1 MSQYSRAWGGLR
13 VPSLYTIGFV
23 SIIVAIFFRSIA
35 LEIDLDLWWHLANG
49 RRMVEMGD
57 IVLPEW
63 MSFTFAGERFVNQWW
78 LGELLFYGLY
88 STMGMWSIF
97 IFTSLVIAGSFV
109 FVYLRMKQRGAAP
122 AIALTILTFGAIAS
136 AVSWGTRLQMVSLF
150 FASLF
155 LWMVDRHERSG
166 SAKWL
171 IPLPLLMIV
180 WNNIQGAFVIGVA
193 VLAIYSIA
201 AWLERDRARAPQL
214 TIAFAAT
221 ALASIVSP
229 NGVLQ
234 WRYPLEFFFPNPYRN
249 MIEESLS
256 PDFHLKHFLP
266 FEGLLILL
274 AVSAIWARP
283 ERKWRDALL
292 VIGFT
297 HLALS
302 QIRHISLWVIA
313 VSPLIADY
321 ATVALRSAM
330 EGRPALTRINRE
342 PSRKMRDILNAVLI
356 VAVIIAFQGVFSR
369 ALERVDL
376 EESERAWYP
385 AGAADHIA
393 ARPSPERTFSTFE
406 WGGYLA
412 WRLYPKQTVFIDA
425 RADIIYDERV
435 LMDYVAIMGQL
446 PGWQSRLEEW
456 NIEQFVVPRGSD
468 VDYAMER
475 EPSWERTY
483 SDHNAAVYVRRNG
496 R

>member
-1 MSQYSRAWGGLR
+1 MTEDPEGGRGLR

-49 RRMVEMGD
+49 RQMVEMGD

-78 LGELLFYGLY
+78 LGELVFYGLY
-88 STMGMWSIF
+88 SSLGMWSIF
-97 IFTSLVIAGSFV
+97 VFTSAVIAGSFV
-109 FVYLRMKQRGAAP
+109 FVYLRMRQRGALA
-122 AIALTILTFGAIAS
+122 AVALTILTFGAIAS

-155 LWMVDRHERSG
+155 LWLVDRHERSG
-166 SAKWL
+166 SPKWL
-171 IPLPLLMIV
+171 IPLPFLMIV

-193 VLAIYSIA
+193 VLAIYTIA
-201 AWLERDRARAPQL
+201 AWLERERSTAPHL
-214 TIAFAAT
+214 TMAFVAT

-249 MIEESLS
+249 LIEESLS

-266 FEGLLILL
+266 FEALLILL
-274 AVSAIWARP
+274 AVAALWARP

-292 VIGFT
+292 IIGFT

-302 QIRHISLWVIA
+302 QIRHISLWIVA
-313 VSPLIADY
+313 VTPLIADY
-321 ATVALRSAM
+321 ASAALRSVTAD
-330 EGRPALTRINRE
+330 RPALTRINKE
-342 PSRKMRDILNAVLI
+342 PSRRMRDALNAVLI
-356 VAVIIAFQGVFSR
+356 VAVIFAFYGVFSR
-369 ALERVDL
+369 AMARVDL
-376 EESERAWYP
+376 DEVERIRYP
-385 AGAADHIA
+385 KGAADHIA
-393 ARPSPERTFSTFE
+393 AGPSPERTFSTFE

-412 WRLYPKQTVFIDA
+412 WRLYPRQTVFIDA

-435 LMDYVAIMGQL
+435 LMDYVSIMGQL

-456 NIEQFVVPRGSD
+456 NIEQFVVVRGSD
-468 VDYAMER
+468 LDYALEK
-475 EPSWERTY
+475 ETSWERTY
-483 SDHNAAVYVRRNG
+483 SDHNSAVYVRRNG
-496 R
+496 T